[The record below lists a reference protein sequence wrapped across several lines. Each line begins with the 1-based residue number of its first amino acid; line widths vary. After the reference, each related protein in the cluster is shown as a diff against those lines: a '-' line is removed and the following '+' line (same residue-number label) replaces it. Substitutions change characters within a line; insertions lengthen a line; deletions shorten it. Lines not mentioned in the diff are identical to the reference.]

1 MSKRIKISPNTKIN
15 KLTIL
20 SYDYE
25 KKKYKCK
32 CECGNITFVSG
43 EKILSGH
50 TKSCGCYRKDYG
62 KNNIKHGLYKNRIY
76 FEWKNMLYRCYKDKY
91 PYFKYY
97 GGRGI
102 KVCKDW
108 INDVYNFASWATD
121 NGYNDE
127 LTLDRIDVNGNYC
140 PENCRW
146 VDYKQQ
152 ARNKTTNIKIM
163 FQGKLIGM
171 SEVAE
176 ILGIKYSRFVWRYK
190 SGKTFDEIVSMG

>member
-1 MSKRIKISPNTKIN
+1 MENLIG
-15 KLTIL
+15 
-20 SYDYE
+20 
-25 KKKYKCK
+25 KKFGRLVVVEQLVKGKGVCL
-32 CECGNITFVSG
+32 CRCDCGNIKKVRTDHLKRG
-43 EKILSGH
+43 CTL
-50 TKSCGCYRKDYG
+50 SCGCLQKERVSISNSKHNKSLSKLYG
-62 KNNIKHGLYKNRIY
+62 VWSSMKSRCYNKNNDKYKN
-76 FEWKNMLYRCYKDKY
+76 
-91 PYFKYY
+91 Y

-102 KVCKDW
+102 SVCNDW
-108 INDVYNFASWATD
+108 RNDFSKFFSWAKN
-121 NGYNDE
+121 NGYKKG
-127 LTLDRIDVNGNYC
+127 LTIDRIDVNGNYC

>member
-1 MSKRIKISPNTKIN
+1 MENLIG
-15 KLTIL
+15 
-20 SYDYE
+20 
-25 KKKYKCK
+25 KKFGRLIVVEQLVKGKGVCL
-32 CECGNITFVSG
+32 CRCDCGNIKKVRTDHLKRG
-43 EKILSGH
+43 YTL
-50 TKSCGCYRKDYG
+50 SCGCLQKERVSISNSKHNKSLSKLYG
-62 KNNIKHGLYKNRIY
+62 VWSSMKSRCYNKNNDKYKN
-76 FEWKNMLYRCYKDKY
+76 
-91 PYFKYY
+91 Y

-102 KVCKDW
+102 SVCNDW
-108 INDVYNFASWATD
+108 RNDFSKFFSWAKN
-121 NGYNDE
+121 NGYKKG
-127 LTLDRIDVNGNYC
+127 LTIDRIDVNGNYC

-176 ILGIKYSRFVWRYK
+176 ILGIKYSKFVWRYK

>member
-1 MSKRIKISPNTKIN
+1 MENLIGKKIGRLVVVEQLVKGKGVCLCRCN
-15 KLTIL
+15 
-20 SYDYE
+20 
-25 KKKYKCK
+25 
-32 CECGNITFVSG
+32 CGNIKKVRTDHLKRG
-43 EKILSGH
+43 CTL
-50 TKSCGCYRKDYG
+50 SCGCLQKERVSISNSKHNKSLSKLYG
-62 KNNIKHGLYKNRIY
+62 VWSSMKSRCYNKNNDKYKN
-76 FEWKNMLYRCYKDKY
+76 
-91 PYFKYY
+91 Y

-102 KVCKDW
+102 SVCNDW
-108 INDVYNFASWATD
+108 RNDFSKFFSWAKN
-121 NGYNDE
+121 NGYKKG
-127 LTLDRIDVNGNYC
+127 LTIDRIDVNGNYG